1 MPGDI
6 ADRNS
11 PLPIS
16 RSMHSLWPSSGSIK
30 TPRDAS
36 VQDLVRTK
44 ENRPTRPKQEDH
56 LAGNCPT
63 RLLSPVP
70 NLNPKVLRARPS
82 IDSTGFPKLTLSS
95 SNVGSSGKTENIRR
109 KSVHKRVMSRVKE
122 GILNRSKSAIKL
134 PEPAEAHRCV
144 IDTMADQAS
153 SKLHRNTS
161 GSSRHSLALETWSRP
176 AMQPSRL
183 NPSSGNLSMSMFK
196 IDKGVGGAQN
206 DTPRPELNVKGVIR
220 RQDPLVRSAI
230 PSAIIKSN
238 SMTHPSQPAAP
249 IVDPAFLEIVIRTT
263 SRHIGPED
271 SFPTWVAVTA
281 RVKGTAGVLSDVRL
295 SAEAGMD
302 GNIHDIL
309 GPQNVTTLYR
319 GETLELRVK
328 LSSQINK
335 RQEYRRVSEQSAT
348 IDKLYDELAC
358 MLGDGLLELLVVKAR
373 YGHSLFSKDTV
384 LTTEQVFKTRLQKD
398 MIQQNT
404 GPINSRGPEAGSK
417 AQYEAA
423 STNQSSDHSPA
434 SPTTSSSTSLVITT
448 NLPGLNSEQTPS
460 PDAARKVW
468 HHIRR
473 DSKSPAWFEA
483 FDQSPVD
490 ECQDEDVVVS
500 TMRKKAL
507 ENKRSIG
514 AETIKD
520 WRSLSQSERQ
530 DASSTAAQMSGE
542 YPWLL

>member
-1 MPGDI
+1 
-6 ADRNS
+6 
-11 PLPIS
+11 
-16 RSMHSLWPSSGSIK
+16 
-30 TPRDAS
+30 
-36 VQDLVRTK
+36 
-44 ENRPTRPKQEDH
+44 
-56 LAGNCPT
+56 
-63 RLLSPVP
+63 
-70 NLNPKVLRARPS
+70 
-82 IDSTGFPKLTLSS
+82 
-95 SNVGSSGKTENIRR
+95 
-109 KSVHKRVMSRVKE
+109 
-122 GILNRSKSAIKL
+122 
-134 PEPAEAHRCV
+134 
-144 IDTMADQAS
+144 
-153 SKLHRNTS
+153 
-161 GSSRHSLALETWSRP
+161 
-176 AMQPSRL
+176 MQPSGL
-183 NPSSGNLSMSMFK
+183 NPSTGNLSMSMLK
-196 IDKGVGGAQN
+196 IDKGVSGARN
-206 DTPRPELNVKGVIR
+206 DTSRTELIVDGVIR
-220 RQDPLVRSAI
+220 RRDPVVRSTIPPAI
-230 PSAIIKSN
+230 KKLN

-249 IVDPAFLEIVIRTT
+249 IVDPVFLEIVIRTT

-271 SFPTWVAVTA
+271 PFPTWVAVTA
-281 RVKGTAGVLSDVRL
+281 RVKGTAGVLSNVRL

-335 RQEYRRVSEQSAT
+335 RQEHRRVSEQSAT

-384 LTTEQVFKTRLQKD
+384 LTTEQVFKTRLQKG

-404 GPINSRGPEAGSK
+404 DSIDSRGPEAGSK
-417 AQYEAA
+417 VQYDAA

-434 SPTTSSSTSLVITT
+434 SPTTSSSTSLAITT
-448 NLPGLNSEQTPS
+448 NLPGDNSEQTPS

-473 DSKSPAWFEA
+473 DSRSPAWFEA
-483 FDQSPVD
+483 FDQSHVG
-490 ECQDEDVVVS
+490 ESHDEDVVVS

-530 DASSTAAQMSGE
+530 DASSTAAQMLGE